1 MLDDAINYLAR
12 QGGRFVAVERAS
24 KKPVSAGWQNKPLT
38 ANEVG
43 AHVAMG
49 GNVGLLTGSPSN
61 GLVVLDIDYDFLD
74 FIAAFPHLG
83 AGPRIVR
90 TDDLTRGKLLLRITD
105 DIPAPRKWKPY
116 ADKPPHAE
124 LLSTGNH
131 ALIPPSVHP
140 GGCPFELRGETEPIP
155 AYTRALL
162 DALWEQWTQEP
173 APPASTAALQENL
186 SPDIPL
192 PSFWK
197 GDIRARLDM
206 VAYACDQLG
215 ATAQRESA
223 DEVRIL
229 GQGGLLINTKKQLW
243 NTFGIDGTGTI
254 GGDCFALIGYLE
266 YGDPHPRGNLW
277 QEVLFRAADL
287 TGIYLP
293 PYLTK
298 GYPDIS
304 VRKTAGNEPGTPRG
318 ESTPTR
324 QEQALPLYYAPDLWH
339 FQGNLQQVMEGWML
353 AGNITLIGG
362 VPNVGKSPLLMA
374 LVAGYA
380 QGEWLHGVPM
390 PDDFKGRGVVYCLP
404 EGYAEQTRLLDTWGV
419 DPEWLATRLTFPA
432 LPTPGDP
439 DSPTFTFKLDS
450 EEGRAVLAH
459 YCEQMN
465 PALIIIDGLRAGMS
479 GEESSSGDCD
489 RFFAPLIHLAQKHR
503 AAVIITHHL
512 TKGAETLSRSGQLP
526 SIDWFRGSGHI
537 VAACRSAWI
546 VDQPNAH
553 RADLRRITL
562 VKAAAGAKGQ
572 TLGFSMNNPADGITF
587 GQAVPQAQPDNK
599 KEAAKQFILDLLA
612 EGQMTFKEL
621 CAAARDHEESFG
633 DGTLRDARVE
643 LAAAGLIVYENEG
656 RLYYWRLPNEQ
667 GEADERYQSVGG

>member
-12 QGGRFVAVERAS
+12 HGGRFVAVERTS
-24 KKPVSAGWQNKPLT
+24 KKPVSAGWQNKHLT
-38 ANEVG
+38 AGEVG

-49 GNVGLLTGSPSN
+49 GNVGLLTGAPSN
-61 GLVVLDIDYDFLD
+61 GLVVLDIDYHFLD
-74 FIAAFPHLG
+74 FIAAFPHVGL
-83 AGPRIVR
+83 GPRIVR
-90 TDDLTRGKLLLRITD
+90 TDDLNRGKILIRVTD
-105 DIPAPRKWKPY
+105 EIPPPRKWKPH
-116 ADKPPHAE
+116 ADKPPYAE

-155 AYTRALL
+155 HYTRALL

-173 APPASTAALQENL
+173 APPESRAALQDPH
-186 SPDIPL
+186 SRPVPL
-192 PSFWK
+192 PDFWK

-223 DEVRIL
+223 DEMRIL
-229 GQGGLLINTKKQLW
+229 GQGGLLINTRKQIW
-243 NTFGIDGTGTI
+243 NTFGEDGTGTI
-254 GGDCFALIGYLE
+254 GGDCFSLIGYLE
-266 YGDPHPRGNLW
+266 HGNPHPKGDLW
-277 QEVLFRAADL
+277 QEVLHRAADL
-287 TGIYLP
+287 VGIYLP
-293 PYLTK
+293 DYLTR
-298 GYPDIS
+298 GDDDDIPVSTPEDHNGGNAPARSNVVVNAGNHTS
-304 VRKTAGNEPGTPRG
+304 VR
-318 ESTPTR
+318 S
-324 QEQALPLYYAPDLWH
+324 LPLYYAPDLWH

-380 QGEWLHGVPM
+380 RGEWLHGVPM

-404 EGYAEQTRLLDTWGV
+404 EGYAEQTRLLDTWNV

-439 DSPTFTFKLDS
+439 ESPTFTFKLDS
-450 EEGRAVLAH
+450 EEGLAVLTH

-465 PALIIIDGLRAGMS
+465 PALIIIDGLRAAMS

-546 VDQPNAH
+546 VDQPNPH
-553 RADLRRITL
+553 RADLRRMTL

-587 GQAVPQAQPDNK
+587 GQAVPQAQPDSK

-612 EGQMTFKEL
+612 EGRMTYKAL
-621 CAAARDHEESFG
+621 CETAEMSGEAFAEA
-633 DGTLRDARVE
+633 TLREARVE
-643 LAAAGLIVYENEG
+643 LATTRRIVTENEG
-656 RLYYWRLPNEQ
+656 RVYYWRLPPAS
-667 GEADERYQSVGG
+667 EAVHF